1 MNFRLLYQGCAF
13 VCVMCVNLESFEIVL
28 SQVSIFD
35 QITVFSVVYIILE
48 SKNCD
53 KMQKHIE

>member
-1 MNFRLLYQGCAF
+1 
-13 VCVMCVNLESFEIVL
+13 MCVNLESFEIVL

-53 KMQKHIE
+53 KMQKHIEQEAVL